1 MHNTILIM
9 RVFRLLLVIAVMMV
23 SCSWQRPFNRQL
35 WDEVGDLESSP
46 FRKEMVKDV
55 LDNHLKPGMHYQD
68 VKKLLGDI
76 HSDVTSDS
84 IGHIVLVYG
93 FYDEY
98 SGIDYEHSNGL
109 EITFSTD
116 SLLTDAA
123 YKDFISSER
132 IYQLED

>member
-1 MHNTILIM
+1 ML
-9 RVFRLLLVIAVMMV
+9 AVMMV
-23 SCSWQRPFNRQL
+23 SCNWQRPFNRQL

-76 HSDVTSDS
+76 HSDVTNDS
-84 IGHIVLVYG
+84 IGNIVLVYG
-93 FYDEY
+93 FYNKF
-98 SGIDYEHSNGL
+98 SGIDYEHCYGL
-109 EITFSTD
+109 EITFSPD

-123 YKDFISSER
+123 YKEFLSSER
-132 IYQLED
+132 IYQLGD

>member
-1 MHNTILIM
+1 MKVIGLIIS
-9 RVFRLLLVIAVMMV
+9 LAVMMV
-23 SCSWQRPFNRQL
+23 SCNWQRPFNRQL

-76 HSDVTSDS
+76 HSDVTNDS
-84 IGHIVLVYG
+84 IGNIVLVYG
-93 FYDEY
+93 FYNEF
-98 SGIDYEHSNGL
+98 SGIDYERCYGL
-109 EITFSTD
+109 EITFSPD

-123 YKDFISSER
+123 YKEFLSSER
-132 IYQLED
+132 IYQLGD